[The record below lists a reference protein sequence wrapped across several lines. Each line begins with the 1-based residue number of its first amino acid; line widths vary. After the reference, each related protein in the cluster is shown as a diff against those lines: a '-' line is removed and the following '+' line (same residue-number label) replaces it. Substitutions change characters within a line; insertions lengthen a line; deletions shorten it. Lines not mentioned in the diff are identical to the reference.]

1 MMVFILFCLP
11 IWPLQKTWWTLKD
24 VRLPQTQPSSSS
36 NFGFGARCD
45 IIGRVD
51 QHNIRYI
58 VCSFVVTNLENSF
71 FSVYSEKSIRKY
83 IFIEQII
90 ECFYIS
96 PQLQYL
102 FFYPLAHLNSPTL
115 CKPLSL
121 LSTCP
126 WPSSASS
133 TYSQPLST
141 LTCITYQHYGLLCDR

>member
-96 PQLQYL
+96 PTPISILLSSGTLKLSYALQTTQLTQHLSMAIISFFNL
-102 FFYPLAHLNSPTL
+102 FSTSQHLNL
-115 CKPLSL
+115 YNL
-121 LSTCP
+121 LAL
-126 WPSSASS
+126 WPS
-133 TYSQPLST
+133 L
-141 LTCITYQHYGLLCDR
+141 